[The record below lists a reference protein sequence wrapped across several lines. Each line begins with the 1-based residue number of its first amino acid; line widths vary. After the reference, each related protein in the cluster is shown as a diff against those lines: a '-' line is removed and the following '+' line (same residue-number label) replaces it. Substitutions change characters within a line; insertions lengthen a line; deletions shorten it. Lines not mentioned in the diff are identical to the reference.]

1 MKTSNEPGSIFY
13 FVIGVGLGLIAGLLC
28 APRPGREMRDELRR
42 GALDGL
48 DYMSEEAEKARAGA
62 DRWVGKIKNNLF
74 RRRESGGESTA
85 GPSVHRRDYFPTDTC
100 APRNG
105 FQLS

>member
-13 FVIGVGLGLIAGLLC
+13 FVIGAGLGLIAGLLR

-48 DYMSEEAEKARAGA
+48 DYVSDEAEKARTS
-62 DRWVGKIKNNLF
+62 DRWVGKIRNNLF

-85 GPSVHRRDYFPTDTC
+85 GPSV
-100 APRNG
+100 
-105 FQLS
+105 Q